1 MFPTYR
7 RMRNPQF
14 YEPDE
19 RLMPQCAA
27 IQGLLSDQGLGLLS
41 KTHVKFSLQGCSN
54 MGSDWLAAVLPA
66 NEKPGLQIF
75 LIKMD
80 FNI

>member
-19 RLMPQCAA
+19 RVMPPCAA
-27 IQGLLSDQGLGLLS
+27 IQGLLLDQGLGLLS
-41 KTHVKFSLQGCSN
+41 KTRFKFS
-54 MGSDWLAAVLPA
+54 
-66 NEKPGLQIF
+66 
-75 LIKMD
+75 
-80 FNI
+80 

>member
-41 KTHVKFSLQGCSN
+41 KTRVKFS
-54 MGSDWLAAVLPA
+54 
-66 NEKPGLQIF
+66 
-75 LIKMD
+75 
-80 FNI
+80 